1 MSKEEIEIPL
11 PQIFLDDK
19 SKDVVEY
26 LEEQEEDDEED
37 VEMPALAGSPLYPH
51 IYVGEMPKPLYSNYP
66 DTEYQDDNIHRTY
79 LGLMSFY
86 G

>member
-1 MSKEEIEIPL
+1 MAEQKLKPTKEQRL
-11 PQIFLDDK
+11 KDL
-19 SKDVVEY
+19 DVVEFS
-26 LEEQEEDDEED
+26 EEDEEEENPID
-37 VEMPALAGSPLYPH
+37 DFGFSGSPVYPH

-66 DTEYQDDNIHRTY
+66 ESEYQDDNIHRTY